1 MAKSQ
6 AAIDFHNY
14 IYANTTDAG
23 VATTKGLNWYL
34 TNKDN
39 LKITP
44 QAMVDLWNE
53 SEGTAF
59 TVADLKNALSK
70 MPLPGQTGTTTST
83 SSAIPLLIGAAALY
97 FGLGG

>member
-14 IYANTTDAG
+14 IYADTSDAG
-23 VATTKGLNWYL
+23 AATTKGLNWYL
-34 TNKDN
+34 KNKDN

-59 TVADLKNALSK
+59 TVTDLNQALSK
-70 MPLPGQTGTTTST
+70 MPLPGATTST